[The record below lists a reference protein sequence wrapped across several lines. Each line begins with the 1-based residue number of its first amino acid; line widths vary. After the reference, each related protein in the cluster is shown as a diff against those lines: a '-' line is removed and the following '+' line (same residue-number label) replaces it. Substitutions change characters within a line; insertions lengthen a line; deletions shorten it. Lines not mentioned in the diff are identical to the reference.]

1 MTRLRKGISWT
12 YCIGVQCVLAVVAS
26 PDPVFPGVPLFTPSA
41 LQVAGC
47 NHKIRL
53 SASKGHQRDARGR
66 GVVGMDDW
74 WVLSLFGL
82 LRGFSSGG

>member
-26 PDPVFPGVPLFTPSA
+26 PDPVFPGVPCVFALGFCKLRAAITKSYYRPAKDASA
-41 LQVAGC
+41 VPG
-47 NHKIRL
+47 
-53 SASKGHQRDARGR
+53 